1 MSRKLLSVQQRAIKL
16 ADYIAINQALANIT
30 TLALANRKWQLYF
43 RVLWETGIRP
53 GEALNI
59 KTSEVH
65 SGYLT
70 IHRLK
75 KKGHPEDE
83 VKIQPLLE
91 LSLNSYIALE
101 KIKPNRKLFPNTIQA
116 VHFIF
121 NRVKRKLNLPNS
133 ITPLSFRHGFAMNFL
148 EQAPKPLK
156 ADAVK
161 LLRLLQRALAHNNLS
176 STSVYIQADKEEVD
190 EIVKQM
196 KF

>member
-1 MSRKLLSVQQRAIKL
+1 MPS
-16 ADYIAINQALANIT
+16 DYIAIQQALANIT
-30 TLALANRKWQLYF
+30 TSALANRKWQLYF

-53 GEALNI
+53 GEALNL
-59 KTSEVH
+59 KAAGVH
-65 SGYLT
+65 NGCLI

-75 KKGHPEDE
+75 KEGHPEDE

-91 LSLNSYIALE
+91 TALKSYIALE
-101 KIKPNRKLFPNTIQA
+101 KIKPNHKVFPNTIQA
-116 VHFIF
+116 VHFVF
-121 NRVKRKLNLPNS
+121 NRVKRKLNLPDS
-133 ITPLSFRHGFAMNFL
+133 ITPHSFRHGFAMNFL

-161 LLRLLQRALAHNNLS
+161 LLRLLQRALAHNDLS
-176 STSVYIQADKEEVD
+176 STSVYIQADKAEVD